1 MEQSESLRVGAGQ
14 PSGGG
19 GPCVTCL
26 RDTPSSARDIRRGRE
41 LETSDL
47 RAQGEAGPSGPRYF
61 CGLGWQKNVLR
72 FWPNSERNPRFSYV
86 AQRKKLLYKE
96 WKKRLATPTGFQFL
110 DGPAR
115 AKQIVWCSGRD
126 APRLGMRVA
135 IRRARP
141 QAKAKG
147 CDIVA
152 GRPFSGLR
160 MRVWQAP
167 CRKLYG
173 VLRTQNESGIISPCD
188 DGLCLGRPSRRPG

>member
-1 MEQSESLRVGAGQ
+1 MHGNTQQRGAAAPRRSPESAAAAGHGHGHTNHALSKNGQGKTEESMEQSESLRVGAGQ

-115 AKQIVWCSGRD
+115 AKQSCGAPVETLPGSG
-126 APRLGMRVA
+126 
-135 IRRARP
+135 
-141 QAKAKG
+141 
-147 CDIVA
+147 
-152 GRPFSGLR
+152 
-160 MRVWQAP
+160 
-167 CRKLYG
+167 
-173 VLRTQNESGIISPCD
+173 
-188 DGLCLGRPSRRPG
+188 